1 MSIGKVLTVV
11 AFISAVSSYSVN
23 GQKTDSLKC
32 ESLITE
38 TNDKVSGNKFI
49 NSTKKILISK
59 DKKNGI
65 AIMIMSPASGET
77 KGAMI
82 IVIDVLGSSPCISEE
97 QKMNVLFR
105 DGTRLE
111 LKNGNTNCSGRFN
124 VYFGGD
130 FKLSPKYKELSTK
143 EIETIRVWT
152 TNGAIQED
160 LSNSDSKKLMK
171 TFRCF
176 ADR

>member
-1 MSIGKVLTVV
+1 MCTGKFLFTV
-11 AFISAVSSYSVN
+11 AFVVGSFSIN
-23 GQKTDSLKC
+23 GQKADSLKC
-32 ESLITE
+32 GNLITE

-65 AIMIMSPASGET
+65 AIMIMSPASGES

-97 QKMNVLFR
+97 QKMNILFR
-105 DGTRLE
+105 DGSRLE
-111 LKNGNTNCSGRFN
+111 LKNGNTNCSGKFN
-124 VYFGGD
+124 IYFGGD
-130 FKLSPKYKELSTK
+130 FKLSPKYKELAEK

-152 TNGAIQED
+152 TNGAVQED
-160 LSNSDSKKLMK
+160 LSNTDSQKLMN
-171 TFRCF
+171 TFNCF
-176 ADR
+176 GRR